1 MGGLNEVLAGSGE
14 KVFFNELF
22 YYLANGG
29 SSLGR
34 FDLQPS
40 MELLVHV
47 HAQPRIALW
56 HTARLRF
63 LPDHNLPPKNAS
75 IC

>member
-1 MGGLNEVLAGSGE
+1 MGGLNNEVLTGSGG

-29 SSLGR
+29 PSLGR

-47 HAQPRIALW
+47 HG
-56 HTARLRF
+56 
-63 LPDHNLPPKNAS
+63 
-75 IC
+75 